1 MNKLRESKQD
11 DVFDSDPFQVNNGNE
26 FNEKSEKTKM
36 IEAQELQLKTI
47 EEEILEKKGVF

>member
-26 FNEKSEKTKM
+26 INEKSEKTMM
-36 IEAQELQLKTI
+36 IMAQELQLKTI
-47 EEEILEKKGVF
+47 EEEILEKMGVF